1 MEPQARI
8 RGQEAAN
15 WEFFLKLP
23 EPDRE
28 TLHLGQVKDAQLSQ
42 PLFEFSGAC
51 AGCGETPYIKLVT
64 QLFGDRAVIANAT
77 GCSSIYGGNLPT
89 TPYTVDARG
98 CGPAWSNSL
107 FEDNAEF
114 GLGIRVALD
123 KQAEYARELLR
134 RLSGTVG
141 DELAREM
148 IEAGQSNDAGI
159 REQRQRVKLLREQ
172 LERVT
177 TPDSRDLLAVAGA
190 LVKKSV
196 WIIGGDGWGYDI
208 GFGGVDHVLASGYNV
223 NILVLDTEVYSNTGG
238 QCSKATPRGAV
249 ARFAFGGKKTP
260 KKDLAMMAMS
270 YGTAYVARVAMG
282 GNDTQTLKAILE
294 AEAFDGPSLI
304 IAFSHCIAHGYDLM
318 YGMEQQKIAVQT
330 GYWPLLRYN
339 PELIRQGKNPL
350 QLDSRPPS
358 LPVEKYMNNETRF
371 TILNHSDPN
380 TADQLLRLAQED
392 VDSRWRLYESLA
404 AAPATEQKP

>member
-1 MEPQARI
+1 
-8 RGQEAAN
+8 
-15 WEFFLKLP
+15 
-23 EPDRE
+23 
-28 TLHLGQVKDAQLSQ
+28 
-42 PLFEFSGAC
+42 
-51 AGCGETPYIKLVT
+51 
-64 QLFGDRAVIANAT
+64 
-77 GCSSIYGGNLPT
+77 
-89 TPYTVDARG
+89 
-98 CGPAWSNSL
+98 
-107 FEDNAEF
+107 
-114 GLGIRVALD
+114 
-123 KQAEYARELLR
+123 
-134 RLSGTVG
+134 
-141 DELAREM
+141 
-148 IEAGQSNDAGI
+148 
-159 REQRQRVKLLREQ
+159 
-172 LERVT
+172 
-177 TPDSRDLLAVAGA
+177 
-190 LVKKSV
+190 
-196 WIIGGDGWGYDI
+196 
-208 GFGGVDHVLASGYNV
+208 
-223 NILVLDTEVYSNTGG
+223 
-238 QCSKATPRGAV
+238 
-249 ARFAFGGKKTP
+249 
-260 KKDLAMMAMS
+260 MMAMS